1 MRIELMNGQTED
13 GIKERVKR
21 VATSGAISQSEKSI
35 HDLYEQNTDYEGNLK
50 LARNIVNSGHTS
62 IAEHDNLTFFITDVT
77 PVIEQVLINQR
88 LGSFTVKSRRY
99 VNFSNSG
106 FYVPDFSYL
115 KNSKEVEKK
124 YIEHMQS
131 LFDAYTKMT
140 ELEIPKEDAR
150 FILPYCFHSEISM
163 TINARSLIKLI
174 EYCLTSKISQIEE
187 VKQFGLKM
195 LELAK
200 EKVPYFKKTYDK
212 LDRYIEENKKYEEKT
227 SFLDKYIDDQERILA
242 HPKLIS
248 VQTDFENYPLSKVD
262 RTIIVKYIMSTKNQG
277 FEKANKIFD
286 KLSEEERQEI
296 MYLICTSNE
305 QRELEQIHFS
315 FELPT
320 TLAGLTHLTRHR
332 MQSPLV
338 PDFLP
343 VNDLKNYIIP
353 ETIKEKCLEIYEE
366 AANKNIQ
373 VYEELKQIGVKEKD
387 LVYFNLSGTMINVPT
402 NINGREL
409 LWISRLRCCNRAQWE
424 IRQLFNEVVEQV
436 KKQSELYGSYLG
448 SSCAILGICPEGK
461 KSCGTPQER
470 SNQYILKRGEL

>member
-1 MRIELMNGQTED
+1 MRIELMNEATKK
-13 GIKERVKR
+13 GIEERVRR
-21 VATSGAISQSEKSI
+21 VATSGGISQAKESI
-35 HDLYEQNTDYEGNLK
+35 HVLYRKNTNYENNLK
-50 LARNIVNSGHTS
+50 LAQNIVNSGHTS
-62 IAEHDNLTFFITDVT
+62 IAEHDHLTFFITGVS
-77 PVIEQVLINQR
+77 PIIEQILINQR
-88 LGSFTVKSRRY
+88 LVSFTVKSRRY

-124 YIEHMQS
+124 YVEHMQS
-131 LFDAYTKMT
+131 LFETYSKMV

-174 EYCLTSKISQIEE
+174 EYCLTSKMSQISE
-187 VKQFGLKM
+187 VREFGLKM

-200 EKVPYFKKTYDK
+200 EKVPYFKKIYDK
-212 LDRYIEENKKYEEKT
+212 LDKYIEEKQQYEEKS
-227 SFLDKYIDDQERILA
+227 SFLDKYIDDKEGVLA

-248 VQTDFENYPLSKVD
+248 VQTDYENYPLSRVD
-262 RTIIVKYIMSTKNQG
+262 RTIIVKYIMSEKNQG

-286 KLSEEERQEI
+286 KLSEEERQKI

-305 QRELEQIHFS
+305 QRELEHVHFS

-320 TLAGLTHLTRHR
+320 TLAGLTHLTRQR

-343 VNDLKNYIIP
+343 VYDLKNYIVP
-353 ETIKEKCLEIYEE
+353 ETIKEICLEIYEE
-366 AANKNIQ
+366 AVNKNIQ
-373 VYEELKQIGVKEKD
+373 VYEELKQMGVEEKD

-424 IRQLFNEVVEQV
+424 IRQLFNEVIEQV

-470 SNQYILKRGEL
+470 SNQYILKRGK